1 MNTVSF
7 SQYSI
12 WKTCPQQY
20 KLKYIDKESQ
30 FSGNIYTLY
39 GTAMHETVQ
48 HYLDV
53 MYNQTKKKANDLDLE
68 ALLQERLIENF
79 KLENEKFPDGEYI
92 CTKDEL
98 EEFFLDGKLLLRWF
112 KKNIGRLFIKQG
124 RELVG
129 IEVPLEVQ
137 IRPNLTFKGYIDI
150 IIKENIDNTYVIID
164 LKTATKSWGSWK
176 KKDKTKDVQ
185 LMLYKKYY
193 SELFNVPMDNIVVEF
208 HVLKRKINEDAEF
221 PIPRA
226 SRFSPAQGKTSIN
239 KAVKEFDNFVDT
251 VFDGEGNQR
260 TDVDYPKVPGDK
272 QRNCKWC
279 EFYERGLCDGI
290 PD

>member
-7 SQYSI
+7 SQYST

-20 KLKYIDKESQ
+20 KLKYIDDKSL

-39 GTAMHETVQ
+39 GTALHETVQ

-79 KLENEKFPDGEYI
+79 KLENEKFPDGKHI
-92 CTKDEL
+92 CTKEEL
-98 EEFFLDGKLLLRWF
+98 EEFFYDGKLLLRWF
-112 KKNIGRLFIKQG
+112 KKNIARLFIKRG

-137 IRPNLTFKGYIDI
+137 IRPNLVYKGYIDV
-150 IIKENIDNTYVIID
+150 IIKDLFDNTYIIID
-164 LKTATKSWGSWK
+164 LKTSTKSWTKWQK
-176 KKDKTKDVQ
+176 NDKVKATQ
-185 LMLYKKYY
+185 LLLYKKYY
-193 SELFNVPMDNIVVEF
+193 SELFNVPIENITVEF
-208 HVLKRKINEDAEF
+208 HILKRKINENADF

-226 SRFSPAQGKTSIN
+226 SRFAPSQGKISVNKSI
-239 KAVKEFDNFVDT
+239 KDFDNFVDT
-251 VFDGEGNQR
+251 VFDSEGNR
-260 TDVDYPKVPGDK
+260 KADADYPKVPGDNK
-272 QRNCKWC
+272 RNCKWC
-279 EFYERGLCDGI
+279 EFYERKLCDGI
-290 PD
+290 SD